1 VRFIL
6 RGFLRDISAKYINL
20 LYHSFWN
27 KQAKKGFFRSK
38 SAKIFKKAYKK
49 TRARM
54 RVRVRSS
61 VSASVKTFFR
71 RPQDEMFHVEHGERA
86 SLVRSR
92 IIPLPPDSR
101 IRPSR
106 ELDRVASLSANERI
120 ASGDPNNS

>member
-1 VRFIL
+1 
-6 RGFLRDISAKYINL
+6 
-20 LYHSFWN
+20 
-27 KQAKKGFFRSK
+27 
-38 SAKIFKKAYKK
+38 
-49 TRARM
+49 M

-106 ELDRVASLSANERI
+106 ELDRVVSLSANERI